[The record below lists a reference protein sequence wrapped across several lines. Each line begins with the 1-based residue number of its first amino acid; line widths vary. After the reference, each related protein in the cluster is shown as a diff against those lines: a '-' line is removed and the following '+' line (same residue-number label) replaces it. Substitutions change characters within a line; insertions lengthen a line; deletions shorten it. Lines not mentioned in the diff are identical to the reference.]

1 MSVVGAAS
9 DEDRLRRIEFVTD
22 TSLAQLDVKD
32 LLAELLG
39 RVRTLLGADTAA
51 VLLLDPETDELV
63 ATAAQGI
70 EEEVRQGVRIPIGKG
85 FAGRIAAE
93 RRAVV
98 IEHVDHTN
106 VLNPILYEK
115 SICSML
121 GVPLIAEGSVI
132 GVLHVG
138 TLTTRRF
145 TDDDAELLRL
155 VADRIALVTRT
166 RLSGLDRAAA
176 RALQRSLL
184 PGRLPDVAGL
194 RFAAR
199 YIPGDAGGLG
209 GDWYDVFTLPDG
221 RLGVVI
227 GDVVGRGLHAAVVM
241 GRLRSA
247 LRAFA
252 LEEDDP
258 AEVLERLDR
267 NVQHFEDGVMATA
280 LYGIFEPSL
289 DALTLS
295 SAGHLPPVLGTVD
308 QPAALLNLPV
318 DLPLGV
324 SVGPPRRTT
333 SITLEAGAVLF
344 LYTDGLVERRDR
356 PLDTGLD
363 MLCAALTVEGAEA
376 ACTGAVKG
384 LIGVQDVPDDVAM
397 LAVHRLHGAQLVPLE
412 LVLPA
417 TPRSLAEVRAA
428 IRRWLLAARAAPEE
442 VADIVVAV
450 GEACSNVVEHAYGAA
465 AGVLRLDVRLVGPEV
480 VMTIRDHGRWREPR
494 GVDRGRG
501 TGLMRQCSD
510 RFEVATDPGGTTV
523 TMTRR
528 LEGSAP

>member
-1 MSVVGAAS
+1 MTVAGSTT

-22 TSLAQLDVKD
+22 TALAQLDVND
-32 LLAELLG
+32 LLVELLG
-39 RVRTLLGADTAA
+39 RVRSLLGVDTAA

-70 EEEVRQGVRIPIGKG
+70 EEEVRQGVRIPLGKG

-106 VLNPILYEK
+106 VLNPLLREK
-115 SICSML
+115 GIISLL
-121 GVPLIAEGSVI
+121 GVPLMAEGSVV

-138 TLTTRRF
+138 TLTPRRF
-145 TDDDAELLRL
+145 THDDAELLRL

-166 RLSGLDRAAA
+166 RLTDLDRAAA
-176 RALQRSLL
+176 KALQRSLL
-184 PGRLPDVAGL
+184 PGRLPEVPGL

-209 GDWYDVFTLPDG
+209 GDWYDVFKLPSG
-221 RLGVVI
+221 RLGIVI

-289 DALTLS
+289 EELTLS
-295 SAGHLPPVLGTVD
+295 SAGHLPPFLGSVD
-308 QPAALLNLPV
+308 RPAAPLNLPV

-333 SITLEAGAVLF
+333 TIRLEAGSLLF

-363 MLCAALTVEGAEA
+363 MLGEALTVEGAEA
-376 ACTGAVKG
+376 ACTAAMRG
-384 LIGVQDVPDDVAM
+384 LIGSDEVPDDVAV
-397 LAVHRLHGAQLVPLE
+397 LAVHRVASAELVPLD

-417 TPRSLAEVRAA
+417 TPRSLAEARAA
-428 IRRWLLAARAAPEE
+428 VRRWLIAARASSEE
-442 VADIVVAV
+442 IADILVAI
-450 GEACSNVVEHAYGAA
+450 GEACSNVVEHAYGVGG
-465 AGVLRLDVRLVGPEV
+465 GVLMVGARLEGTEVLATVRDNG
-480 VMTIRDHGRWREPR
+480 HWREPR
-494 GVDRGRG
+494 GENRGRG
-501 TGLMRQCSD
+501 MTLMQQCSE
-510 RFEVATDPGGTTV
+510 RFEVATDRGGTTV
-523 TMTRR
+523 TMTHR
-528 LEGSAP
+528 LDGSAR